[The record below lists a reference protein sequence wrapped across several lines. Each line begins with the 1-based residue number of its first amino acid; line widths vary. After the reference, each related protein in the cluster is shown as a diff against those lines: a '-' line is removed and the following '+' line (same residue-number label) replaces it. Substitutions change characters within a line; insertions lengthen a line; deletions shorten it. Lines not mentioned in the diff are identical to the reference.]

1 MRRKILMMM
10 SAVIIVLVISGCQFV
25 NKNETVEMTRIEE
38 SKPYENPKMG
48 LVVSTLQNP
57 FFVEM
62 KDGAVEQADIYGL
75 ELIVLDSRND
85 SKREQENHEKL
96 IKEKVDVIVL
106 NPTDSVASISLI
118 DAASKSNIEIITI
131 DREIES
137 DGVSSHIASDNYK
150 GGRLAGHYI
159 SEQLAGRGN
168 VAQLLGISG
177 ISADVERGEGFHSVI
192 EETNI
197 DVVVQKT
204 AGFDREMG
212 QRLMTEILAEYD
224 ELDAVF
230 AHNDEMALGALKAIT
245 IANRDIIVV
254 GFDGADDA
262 IIAIQDGSMA
272 ATVAQQPI
280 EIGKEGIRAAWR
292 LANEETLEEIIL
304 VPLKLI
310 TRLIE

>member
-1 MRRKILMMM
+1 MRRKTLMMM
-10 SAVIIVLVISGCQFV
+10 SVFIVILIISGCQFIDQ
-25 NKNETVEMTRIEE
+25 NETVEMTPIEE
-38 SKPYENPKMG
+38 SKPYENPKIG

-62 KDGAVEQADIYGL
+62 KDGAVEQAEVYGL

-85 SKREQENHEKL
+85 SKREQENLEKL
-96 IKEKVDVIVL
+96 ISEKVDVIIL
-106 NPTDSVASISLI
+106 NPTDSVASISLV
-118 DAASKSNIEIITI
+118 DVANKSNIDIITI

-137 DGVSSHIASDNYK
+137 DCVSSHIASDNYK

-159 SEQLAGRGN
+159 SEQLAGRGTI
-168 VAQLLGISG
+168 AELLGISG
-177 ISADVERGEGFHSVI
+177 VSADVERGEGFHSVI
-192 EETNI
+192 EETNV

-204 AGFDREMG
+204 ADFDRETG
-212 QRLMTEILAEYD
+212 QRLMTEILAEYE

-245 IANRDIIVV
+245 IAGRDIIVV

-280 EIGKEGIRAAWR
+280 EIGKVGIRTAWR
-292 LANEETLEEIIL
+292 LVNEETVEEIKL